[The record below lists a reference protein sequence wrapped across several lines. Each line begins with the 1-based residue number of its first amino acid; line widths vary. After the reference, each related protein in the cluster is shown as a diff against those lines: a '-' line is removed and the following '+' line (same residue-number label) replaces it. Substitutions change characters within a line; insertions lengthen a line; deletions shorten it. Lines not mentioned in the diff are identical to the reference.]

1 MVQNASLGLLVA
13 AIKRQAEG
21 GVAAV
26 ERALAILAAFDEHVP
41 VLSLAELASRTGLYK
56 STILRLL
63 VSLERRGFVERRP
76 DGRYRIGSQAWR
88 VGALFTLDL
97 TLEKILLPI
106 MERLSAEVRE
116 SVSFYVPLLDTTPPM
131 RMCLLRVAPQ
141 RRVRDIF
148 HVGNRLPMD
157 KGAGGRVIRAFADPS
172 YREDDCIRTERAYS
186 AWGELDPE
194 VCAVGSPV
202 MGPDGRLLGA
212 LVLSAP
218 SARHDPSWLEAMKPI
233 VITAAEEAS
242 RNFKP
247 LGSLPISNTPELF
260 PDHSVISA
268 ARAKGAGRP

>member
-1 MVQNASLGLLVA
+1 VV

-26 ERALAILAAFDEHVP
+26 ERALAILGAFDEHVP

-63 VSLERRGFVERRP
+63 VSLERGGYVERRA

-88 VGALFTLDL
+88 VGVLFTLDL
-97 TLEKILLPI
+97 TLEKILMPI
-106 MERLSAEVRE
+106 MERLSAETRE

-131 RMCLLRVAPQ
+131 RMCLLRVAAP

-148 HVGNRLPMD
+148 FVGNRLPMD
-157 KGAGGRVIRAFADPS
+157 KGAGGRVIRAFTDPS
-172 YREDDCIRTERAYS
+172 HSEDGIIRTKRTYS

-218 SARHDPSWLEAMKPI
+218 SARHDPAWLEAMAPI
-233 VITAAEEAS
+233 VVAAADEAS
-242 RNFKP
+242 RNLKP
-247 LGSLPISNTPELF
+247 LAALTISSTPEVF
-260 PDHSVISA
+260 PDHSIFSA
-268 ARAKGAGRP
+268 ARAKGAGS